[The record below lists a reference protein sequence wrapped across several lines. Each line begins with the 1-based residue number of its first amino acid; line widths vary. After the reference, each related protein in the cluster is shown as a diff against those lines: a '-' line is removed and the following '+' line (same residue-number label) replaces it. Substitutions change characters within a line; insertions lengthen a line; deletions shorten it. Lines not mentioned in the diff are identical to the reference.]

1 MKEEKKTDG
10 ICLRSVEYGE
20 NDRIITLLTDKL
32 GKVSVRARGVSSPN
46 SRLRHAAVPFS
57 FGEYILSE
65 NGDFY
70 SLKSF
75 DYNDAFTAV
84 SDDLVRY
91 FAATAALEIAD
102 KLTEEMVPVTEE
114 LARLLRFLMSVCYDK
129 GGLPE
134 FLRYFLDMLSIAGYA
149 VSMGTMKPLDDPKY
163 YVFDLEGGGFASTS
177 VRNPYAVKMT
187 SPSMLLLA
195 LYLEGED
202 APGEEGSFVEIFSV
216 LSQYV
221 KIKTGKN
228 LKALFELCDLLR
240 NGIKSAGV

>member
-32 GKVSVRARGVSSPN
+32 GKISVRARGVSSPK
-46 SRLRHAAVPFS
+46 SRLRHAAIPFS

-75 DYNDAFTAV
+75 DYNDAFTSVA
-84 SDDLVRY
+84 DDLVRY
-91 FAATAALEIAD
+91 FSGTAALEIAD
-102 KLTEEMVPVTEE
+102 KLTEEMVPVNEE

-134 FLRYFLDMLSIAGYA
+134 FLRYFLDMLTIAGYA
-149 VSMGTMKPLDDPKY
+149 VSMGTMQSGDDPKY
-163 YVFDLEGGGFASTS
+163 YVFDLDGGGFASS
-177 VRNPYAVKMT
+177 SLHNPYAVKMT
-187 SPSMLLLA
+187 SSSTRLLA
-195 LYLEGED
+195 LFLVGVNVEGESD
-202 APGEEGSFVEIFSV
+202 SFVEIFSV

-221 KIKTGKN
+221 KVKTGKN
-228 LKALFELCDLLR
+228 LRALFELCDLLR
-240 NGIKSAGV
+240 NGK